1 MPVVETHKDVPWSP
15 DQMYALVSDVA
26 RYPEFLP
33 WCAGARIRK
42 TETDGPRQILTA
54 DLIIKFKVFSHHCS
68 PLGRFRPP
76 S

>member
-26 RYPEFLP
+26 RYPEFLS

-42 TETDGPRQILTA
+42 TETDGPRQMSRDGA
-54 DLIIKFKVFSHHCS
+54 RHQCPDSKSK
-68 PLGRFRPP
+68 
-76 S
+76 